1 MSRWRTKEVEELVVV
16 GKADLGWWWVKRI
29 WGGGGFS

>member
-16 GKADLGWWWVKRI
+16 GKADLGWWWVLLAARVK
-29 WGGGGFS
+29 